1 MSESR
6 FEAFDA
12 ISAVMPAGI
21 RLLAG
26 FVRSIAP
33 MVNCVI
39 LESDPVGVHEVSA
52 IEFAQIIVST
62 KMGGSEMKESSHGT
76 PKKACVAHAPST
88 LKIGMPTIESHGGN
102 SMCLST
108 SCFPLPAPRLPPV
121 IVFHAA
127 TNTCGRASRLTS
139 EPTTIIVTPHHS
151 DHWFTI

>member
-6 FEAFDA
+6 FDAFDA

-26 FVRSIAP
+26 FARSIAP

-39 LESDPVGVHEVSA
+39 LASDPVGVHEVSA
-52 IEFAQIIVST
+52 IEFAQMIVST
-62 KMGGSEMKESSHGT
+62 KMSGSEMNESSHGT
-76 PKKACVAHAPST
+76 PKNTCVAHAPST

-102 SMCLST
+102 SMCFKT
-108 SCFPLPAPRLPPV
+108 SLLCARASRLPAV

-127 TNTCGRASRLTS
+127 
-139 EPTTIIVTPHHS
+139 
-151 DHWFTI
+151 